1 MDFRL
6 WSIFLM
12 RGRVL
17 FPLVVDGFVVGAR
30 HLSMAAFLFESWVI
44 LETFSG
50 FVRSLGRN
58 WGDLIT
64 RSIILTDFT
73 SLFLLE
79 IALIGCR
86 LHRGPRNLLLLL
98 RGLRNFLLRRPAL
111 LGSGYLG
118 VLVFIQLLF
127 AILFGSFLHFPLLL
141 KALLLFAIEGLL
153 SVVADVLRNL
163 ILYERINVRNPLFEK
178 MCLNCWCF
186 YLQMRILPIVDKI
199 HHY

>member
-1 MDFRL
+1 
-6 WSIFLM
+6 M

-79 IALIGCR
+79 IALIGCW
-86 LHRGPRNLLLLL
+86 LH
-98 RGLRNFLLRRPAL
+98 
-111 LGSGYLG
+111 
-118 VLVFIQLLF
+118 
-127 AILFGSFLHFPLLL
+127 
-141 KALLLFAIEGLL
+141 
-153 SVVADVLRNL
+153 
-163 ILYERINVRNPLFEK
+163 
-178 MCLNCWCF
+178 
-186 YLQMRILPIVDKI
+186 
-199 HHY
+199 